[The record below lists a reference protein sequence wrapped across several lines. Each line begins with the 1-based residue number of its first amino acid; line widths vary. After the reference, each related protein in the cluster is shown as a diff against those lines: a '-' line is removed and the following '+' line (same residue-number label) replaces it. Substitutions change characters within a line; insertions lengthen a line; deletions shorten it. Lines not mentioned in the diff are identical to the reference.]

1 MNINITSRKFTAKD
15 SLKEFITDEVTGLQR
30 FNDEIMEANIVLSFT
45 HLKDSIKTAEIIM
58 KVPGKTLTVSSDS
71 DDFSK
76 SISSAVSKMERQLKK
91 IKTKQID
98 KKR

>member
-1 MNINITSRKFTAKD
+1 
-15 SLKEFITDEVTGLQR
+15 
-30 FNDEIMEANIVLSFT
+30 
-45 HLKDSIKTAEIIM
+45 
-58 KVPGKTLTVSSDS
+58 S